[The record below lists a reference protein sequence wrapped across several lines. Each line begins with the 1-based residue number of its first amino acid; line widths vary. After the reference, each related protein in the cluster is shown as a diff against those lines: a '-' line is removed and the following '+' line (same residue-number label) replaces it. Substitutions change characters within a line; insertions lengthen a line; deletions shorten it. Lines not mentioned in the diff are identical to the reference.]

1 MKQVDA
7 ALKHMVEAVL
17 FASDAPVTDE
27 RIAKVTERPV
37 EQVRQALDA
46 LKEEYADRGMSLVF
60 VGGGYQFLTAP
71 RFHPVLS
78 RLRETDRKLSLS
90 VAAMETLSIVA
101 YRQPITAQETA
112 AMRGVQSVSNILR
125 NLQSLELI
133 RIAGRKDV
141 LGRPMLYRTTQTF
154 LELFGLGSLRDLP
167 TLEEIGVTE
176 E

>member
-1 MKQVDA
+1 MTVDT
-7 ALKHMVEAVL
+7 ALKHIVEALL
-17 FASDAPVTDE
+17 FASDTPLTDE
-27 RIAKVTERPV
+27 RIAKVAERPV
-37 EQVRQALDA
+37 EQIREVLEL
-46 LKEEYADRGMSLVF
+46 LKDEFADRGMMLTF

-78 RLRETDRKLSLS
+78 RLRESDRKLSLS
-90 VAAMETLSIVA
+90 GAAMETLSIIA

>member
-1 MKQVDA
+1 MSQVDA
-7 ALKHMVEAVL
+7 VLIHMVEAVL
-17 FASDAPVTDE
+17 FASDSPVTDE
-27 RIAKVTERPV
+27 RIAKVVEKPV
-37 EQVRQALDA
+37 EQVRQAL
-46 LKEEYADRGMSLVF
+46 ENIQEQYADRGMTLVF
-60 VGGGYQFLTAP
+60 VGGGYQFLTAS
-71 RFHPVLS
+71 RFHPLLT
-78 RLRETDRKLSLS
+78 RLRESDRKLSLS
-90 VAAMETLSIVA
+90 GAAMETLAIVA
-101 YRQPITAQETA
+101 YRQPVTAQETA

-154 LELFGLGSLRDLP
+154 LELFGLGSLQDLP